1 MPFFLVILGSFT
13 IPGTHPYKTMQAF
26 TTPTNSTGLQAS
38 HAPILPVHS
47 SNWAMLAAALCLALP
62 WLNPFSYDPI
72 PVVPQALVVWMFA
85 AGFWLYADASRLG
98 AQARVYGIAL
108 GWVVAALCSAAMGLL
123 QYKGYD
129 YLFKGWVDY
138 AELGQAYGN
147 LRQRN
152 QFATLLG
159 IGIAAVLWFAVPAR
173 STGRPPSTGQPPS
186 AQRPPSAERPPST
199 LHPLVW
205 QSSMVL
211 LSVAMAASSSRTGML
226 QLLLLLA
233 LCLIWKRGQRYLL
246 LVLLSYLL
254 AAWLLPLSLG
264 LDPLQSA
271 ILGRLQEDS
280 APCSSRL
287 TLWSNVLH
295 LIAQKPWLGWG
306 WGELKYAHFITLY
319 PGARFCEILGNAHNL
334 PLHLAAELGV
344 PVAVLV
350 CGSVVWW
357 VLRQKPWREQQAT
370 RQLAWMVLAV
380 IALHS
385 LLEFPL
391 WYGPF
396 QLAAALALWLL
407 WSTRP
412 GVAAAASP
420 VASVPKLRLAQ
431 ALSAALLLVCSYVAW
446 DYWRITQIYLP
457 SYERSAAYK
466 EDTLRKIQSS
476 WLFRDSVDFAELAIT
491 PLSPANARYI
501 HALALKM
508 LHFSPESLVLEKLIE
523 SARLLGYAAEADFY
537 ALRYQRAYPASYVE
551 WAQKHGAQGW

>member
-1 MPFFLVILGSFT
+1 MLFLWVVHGPFT
-13 IPGTHPYKTMQAF
+13 IPGTLPYQTMQAS
-26 TTPTNSTGLQAS
+26 TSPARQQAPGTPT
-38 HAPILPVHS
+38 HAPIQPVHS
-47 SNWAMLAAALCLALP
+47 SNGSLLAAALCLALP
-62 WLNPFSYDPI
+62 WLNPFSYGPM

-85 AGFWLYADASRLG
+85 AVYWLYADASRLD

-108 GWVVAALCSAAMGLL
+108 GWAVAALCSAAFGLL

-173 STGRPPSTGQPPS
+173 TAGQPPS
-186 AQRPPSAERPPST
+186 AECSPSTGQPPST

-205 QSSMVL
+205 QSSIVL
-211 LSVAMAASSSRTGML
+211 LAVAMAASGSRTGML

-233 LCLIWKRGQRYLL
+233 LCLMWKRGQGYLL

-264 LDPLQSA
+264 QDPFQSA
-271 ILGRLQEDS
+271 ILGRLGEDA

-306 WGELKYAHFITLY
+306 WGELKYAHFFTLY
-319 PGARFCEILGNAHNL
+319 PGSRFCEILGNAHNL

-357 VLRQKPWREQQAT
+357 VLRQKPWREAHAT

-380 IALHS
+380 IGLHS
-385 LLEFPL
+385 LLEYPL

-407 WSTRP
+407 WSTPP
-412 GVAAAASP
+412 GAAAAASS
-420 VASVPKLRLAQ
+420 VAFVPKPKQKRRLAQ
-431 ALSAALLLVCSYVAW
+431 ALAAALLLVCSYIAW

-457 SYERSAAYK
+457 SYERSAVYMHN
-466 EDTLRKIQSS
+466 TLEKIQAS
-476 WLFRDSVDFAELAIT
+476 WLFRNSVEFAELSIT
-491 PLSPANARYI
+491 PLTPANARHI
-501 HALALKM
+501 HTLALEM

-523 SARLLGYAAEADFY
+523 SARLLGHAAEADFY
-537 ALRYQRAYPASYVE
+537 ALRYQRAYPANYAE

>member
-1 MPFFLVILGSFT
+1 MLFFWVIHGSFT
-13 IPGTHPYKTMQAF
+13 IPGTLPYLTMQTSTIPSN
-26 TTPTNSTGLQAS
+26 TTRPQPT

-47 SNWAMLAAALCLALP
+47 SNWAMLAAMLCLALP
-62 WLNPFSYDPI
+62 WLNPFSYDPM
-72 PVVPQALVVWMFA
+72 PAVPQALVVWMFA
-85 AGFWLYADASRLG
+85 AVYWLYADASRLDAG
-98 AQARVYGIAL
+98 ARVYGIAS
-108 GWVVAALCSAAMGLL
+108 GWAVAALCSAAFGLL

-138 AELGQAYGN
+138 ANLGQAYGN

-159 IGIAAVLWFAVPAR
+159 IGVAAVLWFAVPAR
-173 STGRPPSTGQPPS
+173 FAESSS
-186 AQRPPSAERPPST
+186 SAERPPSAGSPPSS

-205 QSSMVL
+205 QSTIVL
-211 LSVAMAASSSRTGML
+211 LAAALAASGSRTGVL

-233 LCLIWKRGQRYLL
+233 LGLLWKRGQGYLL
-246 LVLLSYLL
+246 LLLLSYLL
-254 AAWLLPLSLG
+254 AALLLPLSLG
-264 LDPLQSA
+264 LDPFQSA
-271 ILGRLQEDS
+271 ILSRLGEDTV
-280 APCSSRL
+280 PCSSRL

-306 WGELKYAHFITLY
+306 WGELKYAHFTTLY

-334 PLHLAAELGV
+334 PLHLAVELGV

-350 CGSVVWW
+350 CGSAAWW
-357 VLRQKPWREQQAT
+357 LLRQQPWREQDAT

-380 IALHS
+380 IGLHS
-385 LLEFPL
+385 LLEYPL

-412 GVAAAASP
+412 VSAVAASRA
-420 VASVPKLRLAQ
+420 PKLRLSQ
-431 ALSAALLLVCSYVAW
+431 ALAAMLLLVCSYIAW
-446 DYWRITQIYLP
+446 DYWRIAQIYLP

-466 EDTLRKIQSS
+466 EDTLLKIQSS
-476 WLFRDSVDFAELAIT
+476 WLFRDSVNFAELGIT
-491 PLSPANARYI
+491 PLTHENARYT

-508 LHFSPESLVLEKLIE
+508 LHFSPESSVLEKLIE
-523 SARLLGYAAEADFY
+523 SARLLGYAAEANFY
-537 ALRYQRAYPASYVE
+537 ALRYQLAYPANYAE
-551 WAQKHGAQGW
+551 WAQKQDAQGL